1 MQSDEGTG
9 GSRCDIPKR
18 YVMHAAWGSLTRL
31 IAHAFIQ
38 RYATVGAMQSV
49 EALPD

>member
-1 MQSDEGTG
+1 MHSDEGTG

>member
-1 MQSDEGTG
+1 
-9 GSRCDIPKR
+9 
-18 YVMHAAWGSLTRL
+18 MHAAWGSPTGLT
-31 IAHAFIQ
+31 AHAFIQ

>member
-1 MQSDEGTG
+1 MHSDEGTS
-9 GSRCDIPKR
+9 GSCCDIPKR

-38 RYATVGAMQSV
+38 RYAAVGAMQSI